1 MSESFIF
8 ASLPESLLHV
18 GGFLDMMDLAFL
30 EQACSLHIHI
40 CGRLWEGA
48 ALRVLSQTALWSP
61 HAHSAV
67 DKLQEQRTSWKQ
79 FVQELKLL
87 RRTIFSPEAWRPW
100 IGQESFCS
108 LKVAPRLQDPTEDVH
123 SAAVREDD
131 DVDHWNMMSAQP
143 CQAVAVSIG
152 ASLGQSLVV
161 GIKIVPEGPLND
173 DICLGIEACGSV
185 KTMSVTMAPFSGHC
199 FIQHAGRGPTMKTA
213 ALQSLDV
220 VPESLRVWIQV
231 TGSGAVRFLRH
242 VQGSEPEDAGLWQP
256 ESFPKWVRE
265 YFACL
270 HVWGYTLKG
279 AATVSIDHAGDSFP
293 SWFVDAPATEMDT
306 VWELLNEDNW

>member
-1 MSESFIF
+1 
-8 ASLPESLLHV
+8 
-18 GGFLDMMDLAFL
+18 MMDLAFL

-87 RRTIFSPEAWRPW
+87 RRTISSPEAWKPW
-100 IGQESFCS
+100 ISQESFCS
-108 LKVAPRLQDPTEDVH
+108 LKVVARLQDPNVLEDIH
-123 SAAVREDD
+123 SAVVQEDD
-131 DVDHWNMMSAQP
+131 DVDYWNMFWDQP

-185 KTMSVTMAPFSGHC
+185 RSMSLTLAPFSGHC
-199 FIQHAGRGPTMKTA
+199 FIQHAAGRGPTMRTA
-213 ALQSLDV
+213 ALQCLDV
-220 VPESLRVWIQV
+220 VPDSLRVWIQV

-242 VQGSEPEDAGLWQP
+242 VEGSEPEDAGLLPP
-256 ESFPKWVRE
+256 ERFPPWVHE
-265 YFACL
+265 YFACV
-270 HVWGYTLKG
+270 HVWGHTLKA

-293 SWFVDAPATEMDT
+293 SWFADTPATEMDT
-306 VWELLNEDNW
+306 VWELLSEATW